1 MKPQT
6 LERFTSFVGRMAEIN
21 GVSPDIAA
29 TRKFTVAP
37 SVQQTLVTRM
47 QETVEFLSE
56 INIIPVDEQSGQ
68 KLGLGI
74 GGTIAGRTNTAGGT
88 RRAGV
93 DPTAMDGSDYFCKQ
107 TNFDTALRYDKLDMW
122 AKFPDFETR
131 IRDAIVTRQA
141 LDRITIGFNGT
152 SAADQTDRAAHPLL
166 QDVNKGWLQKMREDS
181 PERVLSAVEGG
192 KVAGKVSYGPNGDFT
207 GIDAMVWRAKNAL
220 LPEWARHA
228 PGLVVIVGD
237 DLIVDKYGPIMDAA
251 EGSLDTLAKAAVM
264 ADRQLGGLPTVRV
277 PYFLANAFLIT
288 TLNNLSIY
296 YQDSKVR
303 RLIKDQP
310 ELDQV
315 TDFQSSNEAY
325 VVEDYSFSA
334 LVENIT
340 QAA

>member
-1 MKPQT
+1 MGA
-6 LERFTSFVGRMAEIN
+6 S
-21 GVSPDIAA
+21 
-29 TRKFTVAP
+29 
-37 SVQQTLVTRM
+37 
-47 QETVEFLSE
+47 
-56 INIIPVDEQSGQ
+56 
-68 KLGLGI
+68 
-74 GGTIAGRTNTAGGT
+74 
-88 RRAGV
+88 
-93 DPTAMDGSDYFCKQ
+93 C
-107 TNFDTALRYDKLDMW
+107 
-122 AKFPDFETR
+122 
-131 IRDAIVTRQA
+131 
-141 LDRITIGFNGT
+141 
-152 SAADQTDRAAHPLL
+152 
-166 QDVNKGWLQKMREDS
+166 
-181 PERVLSAVEGG
+181 
-192 KVAGKVSYGPNGDFT
+192 
-207 GIDAMVWRAKNAL
+207 
-220 LPEWARHA
+220 

-277 PYFLANAFLIT
+277 PYFPANAFLIT

-334 LVENIT
+334 LVENIA

>member
-47 QETVEFLSE
+47 QETIEFLSE

-88 RRAGV
+88 RRAGI

-141 LDRITIGFNGT
+141 LDRLTIGFNGT
-152 SAADQTDRAAHPLL
+152 SAADQTDREANPLL

-181 PERVLSAVEGG
+181 PKRVLSAVEGG

-207 GIDAMVWRAKNAL
+207 GIDAMVWRAKQVL
-220 LPEWARHA
+220 LPAWARQA
-228 PGLVVIVGD
+228 PGLVVLVGD

-277 PYFLANAFLIT
+277 PYFPANAFLIT

-296 YQDSKVR
+296 YQDGKSR
-303 RLIKDQP
+303 RLIKDEP

-315 TDFQSSNEAY
+315 TDYQSSNEAY

-334 LVENIT
+334 LVENIA